1 MRARILRSMPAS
13 SDPTSANERM
23 IRDQLLARGVT
34 DARVLGAFRTV
45 PRELFV
51 PSHLRAAAFEDGPL
65 PLDCGQTI
73 SQPFIVALMTQEL
86 RLQPSDSVLEIG
98 TGSGYQTAILA
109 RLARTVFS
117 AELEPNLARDV
128 RSRLDQLDI
137 RNVDLQVGDGI
148 TLFRDRAPFDAI
160 LSAAAPLEVP
170 EALIEQL
177 GEGGRMVIPVG
188 PPDHQYLW
196 LIERKGGSVKRTPLE
211 AVRFVP
217 LRQVPSAR
225 SNDSGS
231 RTSPR
236 S

>member
-1 MRARILRSMPAS
+1 MRSRILRSMPAS
-13 SDPTSANERM
+13 DDATRANERM

-34 DARVLGAFRTV
+34 DARVLEAFRTV

-51 PSHLRAAAFEDGPL
+51 PRHLRAAAFEDGPL

-73 SQPFIVALMTQEL
+73 SQPFIVALMTQQL

-109 RLARTVFS
+109 RLVRTVFS
-117 AELEPNLARDV
+117 AELEPSLSRDV
-128 RSRLDQLDI
+128 RARLDHLDI

-148 TLFRDRAPFDAI
+148 VLFRDRAPFDAI
-160 LSAAAPLEVP
+160 LSAAAPLELP
-170 EALIEQL
+170 EELIEQL

-196 LIERKGGSVKRTPLE
+196 LIERSGGIVKRTPLE

-217 LRQVPSAR
+217 LRQGR

-231 RTSPR
+231 HTSPR

>member
-1 MRARILRSMPAS
+1 MRSRILRSMPAS
-13 SDPTSANERM
+13 DDATSANERM

-34 DARVLGAFRTV
+34 EARVLEAFRTV

-51 PSHLRAAAFEDGPL
+51 PEHLRAAAFEDGPL

-73 SQPFIVALMTQEL
+73 SQPFIVALMTQQL
-86 RLQPSDSVLEIG
+86 RLQPSHSVLEIG

-109 RLARTVFS
+109 RLVRAVFS
-117 AELEPNLARDV
+117 AELEPSLARDV
-128 RSRLDQLDI
+128 RARLDRLDI
-137 RNVDLQVGDGI
+137 RNVDLRVGDGI

-160 LSAAAPLEVP
+160 LSAAAPLEIP
-170 EALIEQL
+170 EELIEQL

-196 LIERKGGSVKRTPLE
+196 LVERKGETVTRTPLE

-217 LRQVPSAR
+217 LRQVR
-225 SNDSGS
+225 NNDSGS

>member
-1 MRARILRSMPAS
+1 MRARILRNMPAS
-13 SDPTSANERM
+13 DDATSANERM
-23 IRDQLLARGVT
+23 IRDQLVARGVT
-34 DARVLGAFRTV
+34 DTRVLEAFRSV

-73 SQPFIVALMTQEL
+73 SQPFIVALMTQQL

-109 RLARTVFS
+109 RLVRTVFS
-117 AELEPNLARDV
+117 AELEPSLARDV
-128 RSRLDQLDI
+128 RSRLEGLDI
-137 RNVDLQVGDGI
+137 RNVDLRVGDGI
-148 TLFRDRAPFDAI
+148 ALFRDRAPFDAI
-160 LSAAAPLEVP
+160 LSAAAPLEIP
-170 EALIEQL
+170 EELVEQL

-188 PPDHQYLW
+188 SPDHQYLW
-196 LIERKGGSVKRTPLE
+196 LIERKAGSVTRTPLE

-217 LRQVPSAR
+217 LRQGR

-231 RTSPR
+231 HTSPR

>member
-1 MRARILRSMPAS
+1 MPAF
-13 SDPTSANERM
+13 DDARNANERM
-23 IRDQLLARGVT
+23 IREQLVARGVT
-34 DARVLGAFRTV
+34 DPRVLQAFRSV
-45 PRELFV
+45 PRQLFV
-51 PSHLRAAAFEDGPL
+51 PSHLRGAAFEDGPL

-73 SQPFIVALMTQEL
+73 SQPFIVALMTQQL

-109 RLARTVFS
+109 RLVRTVSS
-117 AELEPNLARDV
+117 AELEPTLARDV
-128 RSRLDQLDI
+128 QSRLDQLHI
-137 RNVDLQVGDGI
+137 GNVDLRVGDGI

-160 LSAAAPLEVP
+160 LAAAAPLEIP
-170 EALIEQL
+170 GELIEQL

-196 LIERKGGSVKRTPLE
+196 FVERREGSVKRTQLE

-217 LRQVPSAR
+217 LRPGR
-225 SNDSGS
+225 SNDIDSH
-231 RTSPR
+231 TFPR

>member
-1 MRARILRSMPAS
+1 MRARILRKMPAS
-13 SDPTSANERM
+13 DEATNANERM
-23 IRDQLLARGVT
+23 IREQLLARGVT
-34 DARVLGAFRTV
+34 DARVLEAFRSV

-73 SQPFIVALMTQEL
+73 SQPFIVALMTQQL

-109 RLARTVFS
+109 RLVRTVFS
-117 AELEPNLARDV
+117 AELEPSLARDV
-128 RSRLDQLDI
+128 RSRLERLDI
-137 RNVDLQVGDGI
+137 RNVDLHVGDGI

-160 LSAAAPLEVP
+160 LAAAAPLEIP
-170 EALIEQL
+170 EELVEQL

-188 PPDHQYLW
+188 APDHQYLW
-196 LIERKGGSVKRTPLE
+196 LIERNGGNVRRTPLE

-217 LRQVPSAR
+217 LRQGHS
-225 SNDSGS
+225 SDSGS

>member
-1 MRARILRSMPAS
+1 MPAS
-13 SDPTSANERM
+13 ADATSANERM
-23 IRDQLLARGVT
+23 IREQLLARGVG
-34 DARVLGAFRTV
+34 DARVLAAFRSV

-51 PSHLRAAAFEDGPL
+51 PPHLRGAAFDDGPL

-73 SQPFIVALMTQEL
+73 SQPFIVALMTQLL
-86 RLQPSDSVLEIG
+86 RLQPTDTVLEIG

-109 RLARTVFS
+109 RLVRTVFS
-117 AELEPNLARDV
+117 AELEASLASAV

-137 RNVDLQVGDGI
+137 DNVHLAVGDGI
-148 TLFRDRAPFDAI
+148 ALFRDQSPFDAI
-160 LSAAAPLEVP
+160 LSAAAPVEIP
-170 EALIEQL
+170 EALIDQL

-188 PPDHQYLW
+188 RPDHQYLW
-196 LIERKGGSVKRTPLE
+196 LIERNGGSVRRTQLE

-217 LRQVPSAR
+217 LRPGHS
-225 SNDSGS
+225 SDSGS